1 MGKVYEGDIGTVI
14 ELDVGE
20 DISSSSTR
28 RIYYTKPSGT
38 TGFWAA
44 TLVGTS
50 RISYTTESGNL
61 DEDGVWSLQAYIV
74 TASGTWRGETVKLR
88 VYAQF
93 T

>member
-14 ELDVGE
+14 ELDTGE
-20 DISSSSTR
+20 DISSASTL

-38 TGFWAA
+38 TSFWPA

-50 RISYTTESGNL
+50 RLSYTTQSGNL
-61 DEDGVWSLQAYIV
+61 DEDGVWSLQAYVV